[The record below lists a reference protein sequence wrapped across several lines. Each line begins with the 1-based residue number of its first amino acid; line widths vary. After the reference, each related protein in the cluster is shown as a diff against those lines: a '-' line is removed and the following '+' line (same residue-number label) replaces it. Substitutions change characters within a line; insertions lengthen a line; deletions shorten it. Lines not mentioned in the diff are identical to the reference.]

1 MLVKR
6 IPNWQTEKFVTI
18 SGEVLY
24 PGKYVIKKGEPLS
37 SLIERAGGYTD
48 KAFLRGAVF
57 RRDSVRELQQ
67 KGMEEVI
74 KRMER
79 ELLAAG
85 TSVSTAISAE
95 EIAGKKVELE
105 QKTKFIAN
113 LRELK
118 ALGRMSIGLTSLRLL
133 KKSPYDIQLEDGDS
147 LDIPPRPSV
156 VNVTGA
162 VMSQGS
168 FIYSDKLNYRDYI
181 DLAGGFASYANQN
194 NTYILK
200 VDGSAK
206 RVASGFLNW
215 SDNRSRWELAGFA
228 EEIKEIEPGDMIV
241 VPEKLERIAWLR
253 EIKDIT
259 QILMQTAVTAGVV
272 IKLF

>member
-1 MLVKR
+1 
-6 IPNWQTEKFVTI
+6 
-18 SGEVLY
+18 
-24 PGKYVIKKGEPLS
+24 
-37 SLIERAGGYTD
+37 
-48 KAFLRGAVF
+48 
-57 RRDSVRELQQ
+57 
-67 KGMEEVI
+67 MEDVI